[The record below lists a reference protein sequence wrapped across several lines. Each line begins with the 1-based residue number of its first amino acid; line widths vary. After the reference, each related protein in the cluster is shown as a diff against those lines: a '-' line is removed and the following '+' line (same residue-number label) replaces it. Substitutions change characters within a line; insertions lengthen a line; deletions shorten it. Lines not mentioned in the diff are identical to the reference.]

1 MGNKSINNNQIL
13 DAVRLLKKN
22 KCNTNVNII
31 FGLPGYNERQSI
43 EELKRTV
50 GALYLNDD
58 IDIITISPLV
68 TRRNTLQGLIEK
80 NKLMIHKINLVTLFV
95 ALIEI
100 LSTFPGI
107 ENKMVIS
114 PPNFQSFVKENIM
127 YDDKLSIEIL
137 HILQKYVRIGKN
149 IKWKELLE
157 CSILENKDLFEYK
170 NQIMEQSSYEEI
182 QNDLYN
188 IALSLSQIVF
198 KEKKKEMIEMFS
210 KELKEFIS

>member
-1 MGNKSINNNQIL
+1 M
-13 DAVRLLKKN
+13 
-22 KCNTNVNII
+22 
-31 FGLPGYNERQSI
+31 PGYNERQSI

-157 CSILENKDLFEYK
+157 CSILKNKDLFEYK
-170 NQIMEQSSYEEI
+170 I
-182 QNDLYN
+182 
-188 IALSLSQIVF
+188 
-198 KEKKKEMIEMFS
+198 K
-210 KELKEFIS
+210 